1 MRYVRFAILYVFM
14 AVALFLLSNPQKISA
29 SFERQEVYNCVF
41 LSDTLAIPDDGSW
54 LPICL
59 FDPSTHLVDLWNYS
73 SDSESPNAS
82 LAYSIVSV
90 SDSRCGISLDSHWV
104 NANPQMNWIG
114 SCYVTVRANDS
125 IKTATGGF
133 WIRVL
138 QIHSRIFLPVILN
151 D

>member
-1 MRYVRFAILYVFM
+1 VRSIYQNTIDYEQAPVFSAISEQRILQNFPYVH
-14 AVALFLLSNPQKISA
+14 FL
-29 SFERQEVYNCVF
+29 
-41 LSDTLAIPDDGSW
+41 
-54 LPICL
+54 
-59 FDPSTHLVDLWNYS
+59 DLWDYS
-73 SDSESPNAS
+73 SDVESPDAS
-82 LAYSIVSV
+82 LTYSIVSV
-90 SDSRCGISLDSHWV
+90 TDSRCGVSLDSHWV